1 VTTHASDARIP
12 SALRF
17 LGPSPRARRQGDSV
31 KRGRISFAV
40 AMLAFGLVVPP
51 FAAAQQPTRVPVIG
65 VLMVSAG
72 PQDSVVEA
80 FRLGLREHG
89 YVEGRDIRI
98 EFRSAKGRA
107 DRLPGL
113 AEELVRL
120 AADIIFA
127 AAEPSLLAAKHATST
142 IPIVMVANDYDPLA
156 LGLIT
161 SYARPGGNVT
171 GVSSLHSELIG
182 KQLELLKEAVPGVSR
197 VAVLWDSFSRRHL
210 NKLEDAA
217 RLLKIELRPVEANA
231 PESLEPA
238 FKAAARGGARAL
250 VVLFSPAFY
259 VQRSRIARL
268 AVNSGLAT
276 IYEEK
281 DYVEAGG
288 FMSYHA
294 NYADT
299 FGRAA
304 YFVDR
309 ILKGAKPAE
318 LPVEQPARFELA
330 INLRT
335 AKALGL
341 TIPPSVLARAD
352 RVIQ

>member
-1 VTTHASDARIP
+1 MK
-12 SALRF
+12 
-17 LGPSPRARRQGDSV
+17 LGPV
-31 KRGRISFAV
+31 SFVV
-40 AMLAFGLVVPP
+40 ALLTLGLFVPP
-51 FAAAQQPTRVPVIG
+51 FATAQQLTNVPVIG
-65 VLMVSAG
+65 VLMVAAG
-72 PQDSVVEA
+72 PRDSVVEA
-80 FRLGLREHG
+80 FRLGLRDQG
-89 YVEGRDIRI
+89 YVEERNIRI
-98 EFRSAKGRA
+98 EFRSAMGRA
-107 DRLPGL
+107 DRLPKL

-120 AADIIFA
+120 KVDILFA
-127 AAEPSLLAAKHATST
+127 TGEPSLLAAKHATGT
-142 IPIVMVANDYDPLA
+142 IPIVMVANDYDPIA
-156 LGLIT
+156 LGLIA

-171 GVSSLHSELIG
+171 GVSSLHSELVG

-210 NKLEDAA
+210 SKLTDPA
-217 RLLKIELRPVEANA
+217 RLLNIDLLPVEASA

-238 FKAAARGGARAL
+238 FKAAASAGLRAL
-250 VVLFSPAFY
+250 FVLFSPAFY
-259 VQRSRIARL
+259 VQRSRIASL
-268 AVNSGLAT
+268 AVSSRLAT

-335 AKALGL
+335 AKTLGL
-341 TIPPSVLARAD
+341 TIPLSVLARAD
-352 RVIQ
+352 RIIQ

>member
-1 VTTHASDARIP
+1 MRRRPVSCVFALLAVGLVMAP
-12 SALRF
+12 SAT
-17 LGPSPRARRQGDSV
+17 
-31 KRGRISFAV
+31 
-40 AMLAFGLVVPP
+40 
-51 FAAAQQPTRVPVIG
+51 AQQPTKVPVIG

-72 PQDSVVEA
+72 PNDSVVEA
-80 FRLGLREHG
+80 FRLGLREQG
-89 YVEGRDIRI
+89 YMEGRNITI
-98 EFRSAKGRA
+98 EFRSARGRA
-107 DRLPGL
+107 DRLPSL
-113 AEELVRL
+113 ADELVRL
-120 AADIIFA
+120 KVDILFA
-127 AAEPSLLAAKHATST
+127 AAEPSLLAAKNATST
-142 IPIVMVANDYDPLA
+142 IPIVMVANDYDPIV
-156 LGLIT
+156 LGLIA

-171 GVSSLHSELIG
+171 GVSSLHSELVG

-210 NKLEDAA
+210 KKLEDAA
-217 RLLKIELRPVEANA
+217 RLLKIELLPVEAEA
-231 PESLEPA
+231 PDDLEAA
-238 FKAAARGGARAL
+238 FKEAARGGASGL

-259 VQRSRIARL
+259 VQQSRIAKL
-268 AVNSGLAT
+268 AVSSRLAT

-330 INLRT
+330 INLKT

-341 TIPPSVLARAD
+341 TIPPSIRARAD
-352 RVIQ
+352 RFIQ

>member
-1 VTTHASDARIP
+1 
-12 SALRF
+12 
-17 LGPSPRARRQGDSV
+17 
-31 KRGRISFAV
+31 
-40 AMLAFGLVVPP
+40 MLAFGFDVPP
-51 FAAAQQPTRVPVIG
+51 LATAQQLSKVPVIG
-65 VLMVSAG
+65 VLMVAAG
-72 PQDSVVEA
+72 PRDSVVEA
-80 FRLGLREHG
+80 FRLGLREQG
-89 YVEGRDIRI
+89 YVEGQNIKI
-98 EFRSAKGRA
+98 EFRSARGRA
-107 DRLPGL
+107 DRLPRL
-113 AEELVRL
+113 ADELVRL
-120 AADIIFA
+120 KVDILFA
-127 AAEPSLLAAKHATST
+127 AAEPSLLAAKHATGT
-142 IPIVMVANDYDPLA
+142 IPIVMVANDYDPIVS
-156 LGLIT
+156 GLIA

-171 GVSSLHSELIG
+171 GVSSLRSELVG

-210 NKLEDAA
+210 NKLEGAA
-217 RLLKIELRPVEANA
+217 RVLNIELRPVEANA

-268 AVNSGLAT
+268 AVDSGLAT

-288 FMSYHA
+288 FMSYGA

-309 ILKGAKPAE
+309 ILKGATPAE

-335 AKALGL
+335 AKALGVTL
-341 TIPPSVLARAD
+341 PPSVLARAD

>member
-1 VTTHASDARIP
+1 MRPGFIVAVVRAVLAVLVAPLASN
-12 SALRF
+12 
-17 LGPSPRARRQGDSV
+17 
-31 KRGRISFAV
+31 
-40 AMLAFGLVVPP
+40 
-51 FAAAQQPTRVPVIG
+51 AQQPTKVPVIG
-65 VLMVSAG
+65 VLMVAAG
-72 PQDSVVEA
+72 PRDSVVDA

-89 YVEGRDIRI
+89 YVEGRNIRI
-98 EFRSAKGRA
+98 EFRSARGRA
-107 DRLPGL
+107 DRLPSL

-120 AADIIFA
+120 KADILFA

-142 IPIVMVANDYDPLA
+142 IPIVMVANDYDPIA
-156 LGLIT
+156 LGLIAT
-161 SYARPGGNVT
+161 YARPGGNVT
-171 GVSSLHSELIG
+171 GVSSLRSELLG
-182 KQLELLKEAVPGVSR
+182 KQLELLKEAVPGMSR

-210 NKLEDAA
+210 KKLDDAA
-217 RLLKIELRPVEANA
+217 RLLKIELQPVEAKA
-231 PESLEPA
+231 PDDLEAA
-238 FKAAARGGARAL
+238 FRAAAGGRARGL
-250 VVLFSPAFY
+250 VVLFSPVFY

-268 AVNSGLAT
+268 AVTSRLAT

-281 DYVEAGG
+281 DYVESGG
-288 FMSYHA
+288 FMSYGA

-330 INLRT
+330 INLKT
-335 AKALGL
+335 AKLLGL
-341 TIPPSVLARAD
+341 TIPQSVLVRAD